1 VLLFAAF
8 GKMQAFSYILAI
20 VAGLLAFAVGAYAAV
35 NIMSAESI
43 DFFGAEISAEIG
55 WGLWMVLIASVAL
68 IITAVIAYNQIP
80 CEKQS

>member
-1 VLLFAAF
+1 
-8 GKMQAFSYILAI
+8 
-20 VAGLLAFAVGAYAAV
+20 
-35 NIMSAESI
+35 MSAESI